1 MREGIYNKN
10 TFFVFVFFHFQEIAC
25 LVMFISEIQ
34 RGTFGY
40 VKNTRNLY
48 HYNVIM
54 YNIITTLLCFRGRNI
69 CETIP
74 LQRIIAVY
82 IIAP

>member
-40 VKNTRNLY
+40 VKNTRYLY
-48 HYNVIM
+48 HYNVQLYCASGGEI
-54 YNIITTLLCFRGRNI
+54 YVKRFPWSVL
-69 CETIP
+69 
-74 LQRIIAVY
+74 
-82 IIAP
+82 